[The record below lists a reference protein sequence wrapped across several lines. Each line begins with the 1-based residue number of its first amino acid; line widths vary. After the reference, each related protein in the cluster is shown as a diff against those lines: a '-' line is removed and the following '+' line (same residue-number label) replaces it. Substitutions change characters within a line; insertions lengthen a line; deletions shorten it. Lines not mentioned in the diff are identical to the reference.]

1 MSDPSSSPGEE
12 DGGFTLSITARPE
25 DIDELG
31 HVNIEAGDTVTG
43 HTWISEPPQG
53 ARFWRNVRFTGSDGK
68 TRVAARTSWAIIDRE
83 SQRPVRVPASL
94 AALFL
99 GGQGAGIAVDGASG
113 EG

>member
-1 MSDPSSSPGEE
+1 MAGNRAA
-12 DGGFTLSITARPE
+12 GRPKAAIE
-25 DIDELG
+25 QYIWVVTRHEIDYRG
-31 HVNIEAGDTVTG
+31 NIEAGDTVTG